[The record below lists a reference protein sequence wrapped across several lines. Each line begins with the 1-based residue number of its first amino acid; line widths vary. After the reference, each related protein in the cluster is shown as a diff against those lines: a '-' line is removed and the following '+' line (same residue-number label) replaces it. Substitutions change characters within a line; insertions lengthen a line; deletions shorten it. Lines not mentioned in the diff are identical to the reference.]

1 MKEIWKELVGYPNY
15 KISNMGH
22 VKSLRRD
29 GTYKDV
35 SFFKNQYGY
44 LTFGPSK
51 NGKRRTAFVHVEVA
65 KAFLENPN
73 NYEDVHH
80 IDYNKDNC
88 CVDNLMW
95 MSHTDNMKDY
105 FCTIKNPKYVKDN
118 DGNYIKIKKD
128 YGICV
133 DCGKLISSRSTRCR
147 DCSAKEIPRRYKN
160 SKPLEKREVVECL
173 IKNKGNFTK
182 ASKRFNMTDNGLRK
196 WCKKY
201 DLPTHSKEWKN

>member
-1 MKEIWKELVGYPNY
+1 
-15 KISNMGH
+15 
-22 VKSLRRD
+22 
-29 GTYKDV
+29 
-35 SFFKNQYGY
+35 
-44 LTFGPSK
+44 
-51 NGKRRTAFVHVEVA
+51 
-65 KAFLENPN
+65 
-73 NYEDVHH
+73 
-80 IDYNKDNC
+80 
-88 CVDNLMW
+88 MW

-118 DGNYIKIKKD
+118 NGNYIKIKKD

-133 DCGKLISSRSTRCR
+133 DCGKIINSRSTRCR
-147 DCSAKEIPRRYKN
+147 DCSAKEIPRKYKD
-160 SKPLEKREVVECL
+160 SKPLEKSEVVECL